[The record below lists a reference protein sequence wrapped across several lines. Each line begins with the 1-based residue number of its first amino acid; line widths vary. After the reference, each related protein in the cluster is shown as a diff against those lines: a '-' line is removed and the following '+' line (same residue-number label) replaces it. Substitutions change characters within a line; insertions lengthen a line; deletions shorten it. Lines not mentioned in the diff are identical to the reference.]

1 MKFDELATSEPKG
14 VGKFDVGGEGGITS
28 SWRRSYRSILVDRKA
43 TNPLLTKMR
52 RSLGIDSG
60 PGALVNPSFQRI
72 LSRGF
77 VPGTGH
83 EVTRAIYVDCA

>member
-52 RSLGIDSG
+52 RYLGIDSG
-60 PGALVNPSFQRI
+60 PGALVNPRYWRI
-72 LSRGF
+72 FSGGF

-83 EVTRAIYVDCA
+83 EVKRAIY